1 MQQAQAQTLSDIPER
16 PDGNPWTGEATSAAA
31 PLEQPAAAAAA
42 PWSDGAAAGTA
53 APSDP
58 WSGNAQATAS
68 DPWSGDAAGTAADA
82 PAGDPWG
89 GGDAAASAADPAAGA
104 DWLDS
109 AAQASSTADGSTGG
123 LAALW
128 QQIQNDGLPIQGWI
142 NDGLHWVVENF
153 RPFFQAVRAP
163 IDATLTGVTDAL
175 LVVPTPAMIVLA
187 ALLAW
192 QFAGRAMA
200 IGTAVSLA
208 LVMLLGIWPDAMV
221 TLALVLTSLL
231 FCVLLGLPAGV
242 LLAASD
248 RAQRIT
254 RPLLDAMQTTPAF
267 VYLVPVVMLFGIGNV
282 PGVIVTIVFALPPLI
297 RLTNLGIRQVRPD
310 LIEASRAYGASPW
323 QLLWKVQLPLAMPSI
338 MAGINQALMLSL
350 SMVVIASMIAVG
362 GLGQMV
368 LRGIGRL
375 DMGLATV
382 GGLGI
387 VLLAI
392 VLDRLTQAMGEP
404 RRGGE
409 RWWHTGP
416 AGLLTRTLRQRP
428 ATAPAQAAAQPATP
442 AAAAAPQAPAGKPAT
457 SDLPAMGRQPA
468 V

>member
-1 MQQAQAQTLSDIPER
+1 MSADASIDTPLNTD
-16 PDGNPWTGEATSAAA
+16 NPWADAVTASDSPAPNSAPDTAAGSGDPWADSSAAPDTSAAG
-31 PLEQPAAAAAA
+31 
-42 PWSDGAAAGTA
+42 S
-53 APSDP
+53 SDP
-58 WSGNAQATAS
+58 WSAGGGADSGATDWLSAAS
-68 DPWSGDAAGTAADA
+68 GSVDAAGDQQ
-82 PAGDPWG
+82 
-89 GGDAAASAADPAAGA
+89 
-104 DWLDS
+104 
-109 AAQASSTADGSTGG
+109 AQG
-123 LAALW
+123 LAGLW
-128 QQIQNDGLPIQGWI
+128 HQITTDGLPVQDSI
-142 NDGLHWVVENF
+142 NSGLAWVVEHF
-153 RPFFQAVRAP
+153 RPFFQAVRTP
-163 IDATLTGVTDAL
+163 IDATLTGVTDVLQVLPWPVLTAILAL
-175 LVVPTPAMIVLA
+175 V
-187 ALLAW
+187 AW
-192 QFAGRAMA
+192 QFAGRALA
-200 IGTAVSLA
+200 LGTAVSLV
-208 LVMLLGIWPDAMV
+208 LVAVLGIWSEAMV
-221 TLALVLTSLL
+221 TLALVLTSLF
-231 FCVLLGLPAGV
+231 FCVVIGLPVGI
-242 LLAASD
+242 LLASSD
-248 RAQRIT
+248 RAQRMM

-392 VLDRLTQAMGEP
+392 VLDRITQAMGEP
-404 RRGGE
+404 SRGGA

-416 AGLLTRTLRQRP
+416 AGLVTRWLAGRASQ
-428 ATAPAQAAAQPATP
+428 ASAPAPVKP
-442 AAAAAPQAPAGKPAT
+442 VSAPQAQKPAVKIAKT
-457 SDLPAMGRQPA
+457 A
-468 V
+468 